1 MDITKEMI
9 MALPVD
15 QARELHRE
23 VAVFVES
30 NYEAL
35 LDADFNG

>member
-1 MDITKEMI
+1 MDITKEMN
-9 MALPVD
+9 MALPVE

-30 NYEAL
+30 N
-35 LDADFNG
+35 